1 MTLVATQLAAGD
13 FAYVTNQNSQEL
25 SILDLDARTET
36 ARISIPGK
44 PAGVAVDLKGH
55 VFTVSPDSKVV
66 RRLDAAGTIL
76 AAAQLDGG
84 PIGVAYDARQN
95 LIFVSD
101 WYNARIWVMDAE
113 TLQTLQ
119 VLETGSA
126 PAGLTVSEDGQWLA
140 SADRDSD
147 QVSIFDLA
155 TLDLHLRPTV
165 GARPFGLRF
174 APDGR
179 LFVANVGTNDMT
191 VLDPVSGEVLGTVK
205 TGERP
210 YGVAF
215 ALGRAFVTNQYGDS
229 VSVIDL
235 ATLETITT
243 IDVGEYPEGI
253 DTTSDGA
260 TIVVA
265 NWFSN
270 TVSLIDAATLEVVG
284 EIETADGP
292 RAFGTFIQQRN

>member
-126 PAGLTVSEDGQWLA
+126 PAGLTVSE
-140 SADRDSD
+140 
-147 QVSIFDLA
+147 
-155 TLDLHLRPTV
+155 
-165 GARPFGLRF
+165 
-174 APDGR
+174 
-179 LFVANVGTNDMT
+179 
-191 VLDPVSGEVLGTVK
+191 
-205 TGERP
+205 
-210 YGVAF
+210 
-215 ALGRAFVTNQYGDS
+215 
-229 VSVIDL
+229 
-235 ATLETITT
+235 
-243 IDVGEYPEGI
+243 
-253 DTTSDGA
+253 
-260 TIVVA
+260 
-265 NWFSN
+265 
-270 TVSLIDAATLEVVG
+270 
-284 EIETADGP
+284 
-292 RAFGTFIQQRN
+292 